1 MIVEHLC
8 KYTKYGSFVF
18 IAEAFNI
25 NVEKNGFRLTLCS
38 TVNQH
43 KGCRIIFKLFPETLY
58 TTNALN
64 CFVLQKIRE
73 HFQKVRFTTSKETR
87 NPNAHIGGWL
97 LKGIAIVIEKGN
109 EMLLQFLGDNIL
121 I

>member
-1 MIVEHLC
+1 MVIEHLC
-8 KYTKYGSFVF
+8 ENTKNSSLVFV
-18 IAEAFNI
+18 AKAFNI
-25 NVEKNGFRLTLCS
+25 NVEKNGFRLTLRS

-58 TTNALN
+58 TANALN
-64 CFVLQKIRE
+64 FFVLQKIRE
-73 HFQKVRFTTSKETR
+73 HFQKVRFTTSKEAR
-87 NPNAHIGGWL
+87 NPNAHIGGRL
-97 LKGIAIVIEKGN
+97 LKGIAVVVEKGN